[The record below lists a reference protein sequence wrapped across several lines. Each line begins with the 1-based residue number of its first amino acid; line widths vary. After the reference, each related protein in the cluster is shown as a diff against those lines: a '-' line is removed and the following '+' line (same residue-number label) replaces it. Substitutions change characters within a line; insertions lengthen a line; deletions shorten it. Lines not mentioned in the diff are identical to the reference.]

1 MKRTSTGLLLV
12 LVVLLTFTSACSG
25 IAGGTAPI
33 RVGMLP
39 ILDGMPMYVAQAE
52 GYFAEENVTVEFIP
66 VASAAERDQLMQAG
80 QIDAMINDLVSTML
94 YNRDR
99 TEIVIV
105 RFARTATPSYPQFRV
120 LAAAD
125 SGILSPDDLR
135 GVQVAVSEGTV
146 IAYTTDRLLQGAG
159 LTNVEIE
166 TLAVPNIVERMTLLG
181 SGQVQAANLP
191 DPLASLAILN
201 GASVVIDDTADP
213 DIGSSVISF
222 RAEYLRSNPDSVRGF
237 LAAVERA
244 VADINADKDRW
255 IDLLEDEGLVPPP
268 LLGVYPIP
276 DFPFASVPSQAQFE
290 DVLMWTLDEGM
301 VESEVGY
308 DSSISSSYLP

>member
-1 MKRTSTGLLLV
+1 MKRNAAGLLALLV
-12 LVVLLTFTSACSG
+12 GLTSLATACSG
-25 IAGGTAPI
+25 LIGGTAPI

-94 YNRDR
+94 YNREQ
-99 TEIVIV
+99 TEIIIV
-105 RFARTATPSYPQFRV
+105 RFARTATRSYPQFRV
-120 LAAAD
+120 LAAAET
-125 SGILSPDDLR
+125 GISSPADLK
-135 GVQVAVSEGTV
+135 GVPVAVSEGTV

-159 LTNVEIE
+159 LSEEEIE
-166 TLAVPNIVERMTLLG
+166 TIAVPNIVERMTLLG

-213 DIGSSVISF
+213 EIGSSVISF
-222 RAEYLRSNPDSVRGF
+222 RADYVETNPASVRGF
-237 LAAVERA
+237 LAAIERA
-244 VADINADKDRW
+244 VGDINGDKARW
-255 IDLLEDEGLVPPP
+255 TELLEEEGLVPPP
-268 LLGVYPIP
+268 LLGEYPIP
-276 DFPFASVPSQAQFE
+276 DFPLASVPSPSQFE
-290 DVLMWTLDEGM
+290 DVLEWTQDEGL
-301 VESEVGY
+301 VGTDVSY
-308 DSSISSSYLP
+308 DNSVADTYLP